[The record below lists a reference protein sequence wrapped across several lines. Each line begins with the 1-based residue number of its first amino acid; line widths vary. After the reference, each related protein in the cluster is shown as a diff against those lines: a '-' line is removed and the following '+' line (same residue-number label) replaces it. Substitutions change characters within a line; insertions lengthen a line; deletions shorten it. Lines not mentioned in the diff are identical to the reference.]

1 MMAILDTSFL
11 LATVDIK
18 GENYERVLDFIIN
31 LREQLILPMTV
42 LPEVCKLLTSRLGYP
57 TTRQVLS
64 ELVNSNVLIEGIN
77 KTDLK
82 RVMEILNQYADSEL
96 DFVDATIVA
105 IAERM
110 NITKIL
116 TLDKHIFSIINPQH
130 CAAFKIFPEF
140 Q

>member
-1 MMAILDTSFL
+1 MTAILDISFL
-11 LATVDIK
+11 MASVDIK
-18 GENYERVLDFIIN
+18 DENYGCILDIIVDLKEVLV
-31 LREQLILPMTV
+31 LPTTV
-42 LPEVCKLLTSRLGYP
+42 LPEVCHLLTSRLGYP
-57 TTRQVLS
+57 TTKQVLT
-64 ELVNSNVLIEGIN
+64 ELFNSNVIIEGIN

-82 RVMEILNQYADSEL
+82 RVTEILSQYADSEL

-130 CAAFKIFPEF
+130 CTAFEIFP
-140 Q
+140 

>member
-1 MMAILDTSFL
+1 MTAILDTSFL
-11 LATVDIK
+11 MATVDIK
-18 GENYERVLDFIIN
+18 DENYGRVLDIIIN
-31 LREQLILPMTV
+31 LKEVLVLPTTV
-42 LPEVCKLLTSRLGYP
+42 LPEVCHLFTSRLGHP
-57 TTRQVLS
+57 TTKQVLT
-64 ELVNSNVLIEGIN
+64 ELVNSNVIIEGIN

-82 RVMEILNQYADSEL
+82 KVAEILTQYADSDL

-130 CAAFKIFPEF
+130 CTDFEILPY
-140 Q
+140 